1 MTTIEL
7 LGSIGGVGAV
17 MGFLIFLA
25 YKYLV
30 IQIQEDRKLSE
41 NRLTGL
47 LKDYNEICRANAEA
61 TKDLTRVSS
70 ELYTYLKMR
79 NGHPK

>member
-7 LGSIGGVGAV
+7 LGSLGGVGAV

-30 IQIQEDRKLSE
+30 TQIQEDRKLSE
-41 NRLTGL
+41 ARLTGL
-47 LKDYNEICRANAEA
+47 LKDYNEVCRQHNETQVKHTQVLA
-61 TKDLTRVSS
+61 

-79 NGHPK
+79 NGNPK